1 MVTKMEEVEPP
12 DRVSSYTISPVGVGG
27 LDVGVIVGGIVGMLV
42 GVGVNTTGVGVG
54 VGVSVGSVLVG
65 VGVFVGAGEPEDA
78 GRMEMPP
85 KAQWSRAPSVALR

>member
-1 MVTKMEEVEPP
+1 MVTKMEELEPP

-27 LDVGVIVGGIVGMLV
+27 LDVGVIVGGI
-42 GVGVNTTGVGVG
+42 VGVG